1 MEFKA
6 KDRRLEGETLLRQ
19 CQLAELYILDVFVEI
34 CEKYDLKYF
43 LDAGTLLGAA
53 RHGGFI
59 PWDDDIDVGMPRKD
73 YDRFLKL
80 ATKALPPNLLVT
92 PSDEYEGIGS
102 FAKIYDRS
110 SFFCERE
117 SSAQEPCGIFI
128 DIFPYE
134 EIPKLPDCIGR
145 PLIRLCNMAFIN
157 VRVHRRL
164 HHRTILGIFLSG
176 IKALVWN
183 LIYLA
188 TRATFSL
195 LKLFCHRVWRYT
207 PGASFWTYHAGFEKR
222 DLFPFGKV
230 EFEGKAYSSPRNI
243 DVHLTHFYGDWRTPP
258 PPEKRVWHHASVI
271 SLTQAPDAPWA
282 REYQGGK

>member
-34 CEKYDLKYF
+34 CEKHNLQYF

-59 PWDDDIDVGMPRKD
+59 PWDDDIDVGMPRED

-80 ATKALPPNLLVT
+80 AADALPENLLVT
-92 PSDEYEGIGS
+92 PSKEYEGVGS

-117 SSAQEPCGIFI
+117 SCAQEPCGIFI

-134 EIPKLPDCIGR
+134 EIPLLPARIGR
-145 PLIRLCNMAFIN
+145 PLALLCNTAFIN

-164 HHRTILGIFLSG
+164 HHRTISGIFLSG
-176 IKALVWN
+176 LKALVWN
-183 LIYLA
+183 SIYIITRLIYA
-188 TRATFSL
+188 S
-195 LKLFCHRVWRYT
+195 LKLFRPRVWRYT
-207 PGASFWTYHAGFEKR
+207 PGTLFSVYHDGFESG
-222 DLFPFGKV
+222 DLFPLGSIA
-230 EFEGKAYSSPRNI
+230 FEGSQYSAPRN
-243 DVHLTHFYGDWRTPP
+243 VEVQLTHFYGDWREL
-258 PPEKRVWHHASVI
+258 PPEEKRLWHASI
-271 SLTQAPDAPWA
+271 ICPSEAPNAPWV
-282 REYQGGK
+282 RESRCRCA